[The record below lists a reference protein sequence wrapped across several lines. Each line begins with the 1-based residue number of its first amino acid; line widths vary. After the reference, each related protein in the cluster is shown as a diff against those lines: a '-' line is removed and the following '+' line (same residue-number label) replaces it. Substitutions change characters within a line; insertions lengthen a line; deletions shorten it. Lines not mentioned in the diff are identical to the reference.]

1 MHYYEK
7 PAATDVADH
16 RVCLRERQQSVAQVR
31 ADLHKDSIR
40 TNQTLFEMAG
50 ASRMCSHCTHVR
62 RTHTISP
69 VTGGNSDR

>member
-31 ADLHKDSIR
+31 ADLHKESIR
-40 TNQTLFEMAG
+40 TNPTLFEMA
-50 ASRMCSHCTHVR
+50 H
-62 RTHTISP
+62 
-69 VTGGNSDR
+69 